1 MNKFILIFVLLVSS
15 SCELPSI
22 IQADRYIEPIPLK
35 ASESLPLYTN
45 VWDRIKETSSNEQA
59 KLDEKT
65 IQYINSYLA
74 NPAQLNKLLE
84 K

>member
-1 MNKFILIFVLLVSS
+1 MNKFLLIFVLIGSS

-45 VWDRIKETSSNEQA
+45 VWDLSLIH
-59 KLDEKT
+59 
-65 IQYINSYLA
+65 I
-74 NPAQLNKLLE
+74 
-84 K
+84 